1 MHRET
6 AIVLVTLGIV
16 MLSTGVYIY
25 VVSAVAP
32 LFSVF
37 QGICNSVL
45 GQAAESL
52 IPDASSTCLRVNAE
66 AGIAKS
72 AVGVSYVLMVVG
84 PLMAGAGG
92 LNLGRELRSN
102 NTQDWA

>member
-45 GQAAESL
+45 GQ
-52 IPDASSTCLRVNAE
+52 
-66 AGIAKS
+66 GK
-72 AVGVSYVLMVVG
+72 
-84 PLMAGAGG
+84 
-92 LNLGRELRSN
+92 
-102 NTQDWA
+102 